1 VNTASTTIID
11 LSSSLKSREL
21 IVSQRASREAKRYG
35 LIDIEDRE
43 AMQSQFLLFVRAK
56 RQLREDSPRSR
67 VRQPIVNKRL
77 VSVSAAPR
85 RLPFP

>member
-11 LSSSLKSREL
+11 LSSSLKSPEL

-35 LIDIEDRE
+35 LIDIEDRA

-56 RQLREDSPRSR
+56 RQLREDSPRS
-67 VRQPIVNKRL
+67 
-77 VSVSAAPR
+77 
-85 RLPFP
+85 